1 MKKLLL
7 TFSLAAIGLWS
18 YAQVQV
24 KGISPASVQ
33 HTFEFGVQAAEGGW
47 PASAGGTADDGTWS
61 MTLDFAQP
69 GVYVQ
74 GELMLVEDGT
84 PGMNAQNHPISQQ
97 GCTTLVNNLTGKIA
111 VVYRNTCEFG
121 RKVLMAQQAG
131 AIACVIVNREDALIG
146 MLGGVDGPSV
156 TIPAIA
162 LSSVAGAE
170 LINEMANGPVV
181 LFIGNKIG
189 VFANDMAT
197 AKPDFL
203 MPASLTTPWDLAQNT
218 TDFPVD
224 FGLYAYNLG
233 SAAQGAVTASVDVT
247 YGGTSVYSNTA
258 APLSFTA
265 PAGIV
270 IDTQY
275 FDLGAFSGNWNVG
288 TYVVNY
294 TINGTDDDMS
304 DNVFSYSFTFTNND
318 DVFGYGAASDAV
330 GTITPVTTNWV
341 NPDLATTFSW
351 EPCIVFRNANAGTRG
366 TSAMGMNV
374 SAKAVGTTMAN
385 ADFEVR
391 AYSWTEAYT
400 DLTAGVPTYSPRTQI
415 GSGSYFFVDESE
427 SGVNLFIPFDEAPI
441 ALADNQRYMFCI
453 YSENDSLRFGYN
465 SAVDYTTTVYDNYLQ
480 PIFPLADIATSGA
493 TPTWYTPGFGLD
505 YTPAFLVNLDIS
517 STVGIDNANANNTL
531 APYPNPA
538 SNLLL
543 VPVRKGV
550 AGNVTVNIYDLAGKL
565 VISEKQTI
573 GNEPLR
579 VNVASIANGAYVF
592 NLTFADG
599 STDTFKVSVNR

>member
-33 HTFEFGVQAAEGGW
+33 HTFDFGVQAAEGGW
-47 PASAGGTADDGTWS
+47 PGETDDGTWA
-61 MTLDFAQP
+61 MTLDFNQP

-74 GELMLVEDGT
+74 GELMMVQDTATGIN
-84 PGMNAQNHPISQQ
+84 PQ
-97 GCTTLVNNLTGKIA
+97 GFPKNQEGCFPLVNSLAGKIA
-111 VVYRNTCEFG
+111 VVRRNTCNFSKKILE
-121 RKVLMAQQAG
+121 AQNAG
-131 AIACVIVNREDALIG
+131 AIAVVIINREDALIG
-146 MLGGVDGPSV
+146 MLAGPDGVNC

-162 LSSVAGAE
+162 IKSSAGAE
-170 LINEMANGPVV
+170 LVNEMANGPVV

-189 VFANDMAT
+189 VFSNDMAT

-203 MPASLTTPWDLAQNT
+203 MPASLTTPWDLAQNST
-218 TDFPVD
+218 EFPVD
-224 FGLYAYNLG
+224 FGLYAYNMG
-233 SAAQGAVTASVDVT
+233 SNAQNGVTASVDVT

-258 APLSFTA
+258 APLNFVA

-270 IDTQY
+270 LDTQY
-275 FDLGAFSGNWNVG
+275 FDLGSFSGNWNVG
-288 TYVVNY
+288 TYSVTY
-294 TINGTDDDMS
+294 TINGADGDMS
-304 DNVFSYSFTFTNND
+304 DNVFSYDFTFTNND
-318 DVFGYGAASDAV
+318 DVFGYGPATAAV
-330 GTITPVTTNWV
+330 GTVLPVTTNWV
-341 NPDLATTFSW
+341 SPDLSTTFSW
-351 EPCIVFRNANAGTRG
+351 EPCIVFRNANAGSKG

-374 SAKAVGTTMAN
+374 SAKAVGSTMAN
-385 ADFEVR
+385 ADFAVR
-391 AYSWTEAYT
+391 AYSWTETYT

-415 GSGSYFFVDESE
+415 GAGSYFFVDESE

-441 ALADNQRYMFCI
+441 ALSDNQRYMFCI

-465 SAVDYTTTVYDNYLQ
+465 SSVDYTTTVYDKFLQ
-480 PIFPLADIATSGA
+480 PIYPLADIATSGA

-505 YTPAFLVNLDIS
+505 YCPAVNVVFDIS
-517 STVGIDNANANNTL
+517 STVGIDNANANSTL

-550 AGNVTVNIYDLAGKL
+550 AGNVTVDIYDLAGKL

>member
-33 HTFEFGVQAAEGGW
+33 HTFDFGVQAAEGGW
-47 PASAGGTADDGTWS
+47 PGETDDGTWA
-61 MTLDFAQP
+61 MTLDFNQP

-74 GELMLVEDGT
+74 GELMMVQDTATGIN
-84 PGMNAQNHPISQQ
+84 PQ
-97 GCTTLVNNLTGKIA
+97 GFPKNQEGCFPLVNSLAGKIA
-111 VVYRNTCEFG
+111 VVRRNTCNFSKKILE
-121 RKVLMAQQAG
+121 AQNAG
-131 AIACVIVNREDALIG
+131 AIAVVIINREDALIG
-146 MLGGVDGPSV
+146 MLAGPDGVNC

-162 LSSVAGAE
+162 IKSSAGAE
-170 LINEMANGPVV
+170 LVNEMANGPVV

-189 VFANDMAT
+189 VFSNDMAT

-203 MPASLTTPWDLAQNT
+203 MPASLTTPWDLAQNST
-218 TDFPVD
+218 EFPVD
-224 FGLYAYNLG
+224 FGLYAYNMG
-233 SAAQGAVTASVDVT
+233 SNAQNGVTASVDVT

-258 APLSFTA
+258 APLNFVA

-270 IDTQY
+270 LDTQY
-275 FDLGAFSGNWNVG
+275 FDLGSFSGNWNVG
-288 TYVVNY
+288 TYSVTY
-294 TINGTDDDMS
+294 TINGADGDMS
-304 DNVFSYSFTFTNND
+304 DNVFSYDFTFTNND
-318 DVFGYGAASDAV
+318 DVFGYGPATAAV
-330 GTITPVTTNWV
+330 GTVLPVTTNWV
-341 NPDLATTFSW
+341 SPDLSTTFSW
-351 EPCIVFRNANAGTRG
+351 EPCIVFRNANAGSKG

-374 SAKAVGTTMAN
+374 SAKAVGSTMAN

-391 AYSWTEAYT
+391 AYSWTETYT

-441 ALADNQRYMFCI
+441 ALSDNQRYMFCI

-465 SAVDYTTTVYDNYLQ
+465 SSVDYTTTVYDKFLQ
-480 PIFPLADIATSGA
+480 PIYPLADIATSGA

-505 YTPAFLVNLDIS
+505 YCPAVNVVFDIS

-550 AGNVTVNIYDLAGKL
+550 AGNVTVDIYDLAGKL

>member
-33 HTFEFGVQAAEGGW
+33 HTFDFGVQAAEGGW
-47 PASAGGTADDGTWS
+47 PGETDDGTWA
-61 MTLDFAQP
+61 MTLDFNQP

-74 GELMLVEDGT
+74 GELMMVQDTATGIN
-84 PGMNAQNHPISQQ
+84 PQ
-97 GCTTLVNNLTGKIA
+97 GFPKNQEGCFPLVNSLAGKIA
-111 VVYRNTCEFG
+111 VVRRNTCNFSKKILE
-121 RKVLMAQQAG
+121 AQNAG
-131 AIACVIVNREDALIG
+131 AIAVVIINREDALIG
-146 MLGGVDGPSV
+146 MLAGPDGVNC

-162 LSSVAGAE
+162 IKSSAGAE
-170 LINEMANGPVV
+170 LVNEMANGPVV

-189 VFANDMAT
+189 VFSNDMAT

-203 MPASLTTPWDLAQNT
+203 MPASLTTPWDLAQNST
-218 TDFPVD
+218 EFPVD
-224 FGLYAYNLG
+224 FGLYAYNMG
-233 SAAQGAVTASVDVT
+233 SNAQNGVTASVDVT

-258 APLSFTA
+258 APLNFVA
-265 PAGIV
+265 PVGV
-270 IDTQY
+270 VLDTQY
-275 FDLGAFSGNWNVG
+275 FDLGSFSGNWNVG
-288 TYVVNY
+288 TYSVTY
-294 TINGTDDDMS
+294 TINGADGDMS
-304 DNVFSYSFTFTNND
+304 DNVFSYDFTFTNND
-318 DVFGYGAASDAV
+318 DVFGYGPATAAV
-330 GTITPVTTNWV
+330 GTVLPVTTNWV
-341 NPDLATTFSW
+341 SPDLSTTFSW
-351 EPCIVFRNANAGTRG
+351 EPCIVFRNANAGTKG

-374 SAKAVGTTMAN
+374 SAKAVGSTMAN
-385 ADFEVR
+385 ADFAVR
-391 AYSWTEAYT
+391 AYSWTETYT

-415 GSGSYFFVDESE
+415 GSGSHFFVDESE

-441 ALADNQRYMFCI
+441 ALSDNQRYMFCI

-465 SAVDYTTTVYDNYLQ
+465 SSVDYTTTVYDKFLQ
-480 PIFPLADIATSGA
+480 PIYPLADIATSGA

-505 YTPAFLVNLDIS
+505 YCPAVNVVFDIS

-550 AGNVTVNIYDLAGKL
+550 AGNVTVDIYDLAGKL

>member
-1 MKKLLL
+1 
-7 TFSLAAIGLWS
+7 
-18 YAQVQV
+18 
-24 KGISPASVQ
+24 
-33 HTFEFGVQAAEGGW
+33 
-47 PASAGGTADDGTWS
+47 
-61 MTLDFAQP
+61 
-69 GVYVQ
+69 
-74 GELMLVEDGT
+74 
-84 PGMNAQNHPISQQ
+84 MN
-97 GCTTLVNNLTGKIA
+97 G
-111 VVYRNTCEFG
+111 
-121 RKVLMAQQAG
+121 
-131 AIACVIVNREDALIG
+131 
-146 MLGGVDGPSV
+146 
-156 TIPAIA
+156 
-162 LSSVAGAE
+162 
-170 LINEMANGPVV
+170 
-181 LFIGNKIG
+181 
-189 VFANDMAT
+189 
-197 AKPDFL
+197 
-203 MPASLTTPWDLAQNT
+203 
-218 TDFPVD
+218 
-224 FGLYAYNLG
+224 
-233 SAAQGAVTASVDVT
+233 VTATVDVT
-247 YGGTSVYSNTA
+247 YGGSSVYSNTA
-258 APLSFTA
+258 AGLNFAA
-265 PAGIV
+265 PSGIV
-270 IDTQY
+270 LDTQY
-275 FDLGAFSGNWNVG
+275 FDLGSFSGNWNVG
-288 TYVVNY
+288 TYSVTY
-294 TINGTDDDMS
+294 TINGADGDMS
-304 DNVFSYSFTFTNND
+304 DNVYSYDFTFTNNQ
-318 DVFGYGAASDAV
+318 DVFGYGPASAAV
-330 GTITPVTTNWV
+330 GTVTPVTTNWV

-374 SAKAVGTTMAN
+374 SAKAVGSTMAN

-391 AYSWTEAYT
+391 AYSWTESYT

-441 ALADNQRYMFCI
+441 ALSDNQRYMFCI

-465 SAVDYTTTVYDNYLQ
+465 SSVDYTTTVYDKFLQ
-480 PIFPLADIATSGA
+480 PIYPLADIATSGA

-505 YTPAFLVNLDIS
+505 YCPAVNVVFDIS

-550 AGNVTVNIYDLAGKL
+550 AGNVTVDIYDLAGKL